1 MTMDDEPIV
10 LHWWQLPD
18 NAPHGVV
25 RQVAQRNALVAVAA
39 RAQGNRIEVAA
50 IALMG
55 AFLAVTRDASAIEI
69 PMGQLARQNLL
80 ESAML
85 NASQPVAE
93 AVVRLWQEVMAA
105 SRAEWEAETAVIMA
119 KWGAPVAAQPRPG
132 RKRRIPA
139 AGPPR
144 GTA

>member
-1 MTMDDEPIV
+1 MEDEPIV

-39 RAQGNRIEVAA
+39 RARDNKIEVAA

-69 PMGQLARQNLL
+69 PTGQLARQNLL
-80 ESAML
+80 EAAML
-85 NASQPVAE
+85 NAASSVTDAML
-93 AVVRLWQEVMAA
+93 RLWQEVMAA
-105 SRAEWEAETAVIMA
+105 CRAEWETETAAIMA
-119 KWGAPVAAQPRPG
+119 KWSAPSRSGARL
-132 RKRRIPA
+132 RKRVCE
-139 AGPPR
+139 
-144 GTA
+144 

>member
-1 MTMDDEPIV
+1 MDDEPIV

-25 RQVAQRNALVAVAA
+25 RQVAQRNALVAVAV

-55 AFLAVTRDASAIEI
+55 AFLAATRDASAIEI
-69 PMGQLARQNLL
+69 PAAQLARQNLL
-80 ESAML
+80 EAAML
-85 NASQPVAE
+85 NASNPVAA
-93 AVVRLWQEVMAA
+93 AVVRLWQEVMTVC
-105 SRAEWEAETAVIMA
+105 RAEWEAETAAIMA
-119 KWGAPVAAQPRPG
+119 QWSAPVAARPKPG
-132 RKRRIPA
+132 RKRRVPA

-144 GTA
+144 GAP